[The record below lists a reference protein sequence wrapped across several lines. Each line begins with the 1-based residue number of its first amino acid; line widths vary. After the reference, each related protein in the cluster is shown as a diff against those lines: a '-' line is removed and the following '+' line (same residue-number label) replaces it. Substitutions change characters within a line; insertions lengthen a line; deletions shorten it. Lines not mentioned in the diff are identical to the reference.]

1 MLWADDLLI
10 QVTPMGRLDCT
21 CTAVSQVTDAVLGFL
36 VSMPISPII
45 LPAVI
50 KSIRL
55 PFEFTCSEVLHS
67 LVRLNDSN

>member
-1 MLWADDLLI
+1 
-10 QVTPMGRLDCT
+10 MGRLDYT

-45 LPAVI
+45 LPRVK

-55 PFEFTCSEVLHS
+55 HARSPCFSEPLQS